1 MENSQRFFHKIS
13 AHLKAAEAYAELSR
27 AKRLKV
33 GAVIVKED
41 RIISIGFNG
50 TPVGQSNVCEDN
62 DGNTLPSVVHAESNA
77 IMFAA
82 KNGMSTKNCTLVVT
96 HSPCFECAKM
106 IVQCGIKHVFYRDKY
121 RDTSSLEFLSE
132 CGVDVI
138 QAKIISSKT

>member
-1 MENSQRFFHKIS
+1 MENSQRFFQKIS

-106 IVQCGIKHVFYRDKY
+106 IVQCGIKH
-121 RDTSSLEFLSE
+121 LLS
-132 CGVDVI
+132 
-138 QAKIISSKT
+138 